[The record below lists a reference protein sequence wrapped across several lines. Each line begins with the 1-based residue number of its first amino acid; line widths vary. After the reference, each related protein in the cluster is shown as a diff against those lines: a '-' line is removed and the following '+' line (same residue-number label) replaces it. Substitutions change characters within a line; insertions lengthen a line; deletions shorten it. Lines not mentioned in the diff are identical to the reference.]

1 MGRAVWLMTL
11 IAAVAFAGC
20 GSSHPPAKTGDRS
33 RVSPSATPSSSST
46 TGRAVVQ
53 VTTPTPVPTSA
64 VSAADLAGDGRPDRI
79 SVTAGAKDKYG
90 RKAWT
95 LAVSFASGETSS
107 LALGSYSD
115 YVIPRAL
122 GAADADGETGEELFV
137 LVDQGAS
144 TQFASIVSVV
154 GHHLV
159 QATIG
164 LFVLRLAYGGSV
176 GHEDG
181 ARCLSNVD
189 GRPGLAVYT
198 VSSPTSGAGGR
209 AHWEERDYAWSGKS
223 LEEVTTKS
231 GTFSRVGAAPKR
243 FTRIECGSLVI
254 EG

>member
-1 MGRAVWLMTL
+1 M
-11 IAAVAFAGC
+11 
-20 GSSHPPAKTGDRS
+20 
-33 RVSPSATPSSSST
+33 
-46 TGRAVVQ
+46 
-53 VTTPTPVPTSA
+53 
-64 VSAADLAGDGRPDRI
+64 
-79 SVTAGAKDKYG
+79 TAGAKDKYG

-154 GHHLV
+154 GHRLV

-176 GHEDG
+176 GHQDG

-198 VSSPTSGAGGR
+198 VSSGSSGAGGR
-209 AHWEERDYAWSGKS
+209 AHWEERDYAWSGKR
-223 LEEVTTKS
+223 LELDKTTS
-231 GTFSRVGAAPKR
+231 GSFSSVSAAPKR
-243 FTRIECGSLVI
+243 FTRIECGSLVLDQYH
-254 EG
+254 